1 MNKIYIDCG
10 THLGEGLKKHIADHN
25 IDESWKIFTFEAN
38 TNTYNLLQSIRAND
52 KLPEQYKWLKWNNIT
67 YSNKAVWIKDDEMSF
82 YCSEVANRDQLNN
95 DQSYVDFIKFHDE
108 LVKNGELVT
117 AHQRNDYPIDGS
129 STIMPDHFKSNL
141 SNIGNSLQKSLVW
154 DNKITVPCFDFS
166 TWLKNNVK
174 QEDYVLCKIDIE
186 GAEFEVLKKCIMD
199 DTLKL
204 INQIDIEFHHF
215 GNPLYIQDYNFI
227 LQEIYKLN
235 IKFNVW

>member
-1 MNKIYIDCG
+1 
-10 THLGEGLKKHIADHN
+10 
-25 IDESWKIFTFEAN
+25 
-38 TNTYNLLQSIRAND
+38 
-52 KLPEQYKWLKWNNIT
+52 
-67 YSNKAVWIKDDEMSF
+67 
-82 YCSEVANRDQLNN
+82 
-95 DQSYVDFIKFHDE
+95 
-108 LVKNGELVT
+108 
-117 AHQRNDYPIDGS
+117 
-129 STIMPDHFKSNL
+129 MPDHFKSNL